1 MRREST
7 RLVPNDLGRVF
18 GHYGLGNELIEKPSD
33 GIDVNGTVEC
43 RKRLGGILKY
53 YYRRAA

>member
-18 GHYGLGNELIEKPSD
+18 GHYGVDFRAVLFIAPGVYVLGVAALIVIPD
-33 GIDVNGTVEC
+33 RTAP
-43 RKRLGGILKY
+43 R
-53 YYRRAA
+53 

>member
-18 GHYGLGNELIEKPSD
+18 GHYELHGEPLSLH
-33 GIDVNGTVEC
+33 TAHH
-43 RKRLGGILKY
+43 
-53 YYRRAA
+53 AALEALTDDREHGVPVVA

>member
-18 GHYGLGNELIEKPSD
+18 GHYGVEAALIPLVYSLEILTVSAALELGRVFGYYGTAE
-33 GIDVNGTVEC
+33 NG
-43 RKRLGGILKY
+43 
-53 YYRRAA
+53 